1 MQSSSREL
9 VKADGIIEFFENN
22 QNGVIRIDF
31 SFASPKEHR
40 QILRNRQTISP
51 SLAELSSAALK
62 SLFRSV
68 NNLSS
73 ILSPHKMFNGHSNQR
88 FTLFFN
94 EESCNFLGDNEE
106 QAADN
111 LNKIGLRFVEAKK
124 FTEANNYFIRAYLL
138 SINNKQLYEDH
149 RCKAQVEMLFEEGK
163 ALYREAKYQEAIDKF
178 IRTSEICPAR
188 FQSIKFEACLAMAT
202 TAAGTSDAISKHPI
216 TSNTT
221 VDNRAFCNDIK
232 NEGKMDNCVIE
243 IPSTYANCSSKNGL
257 EKSLES
263 KYLKLLKDATYRL
276 LLEILNYL
284 YGY

>member
-9 VKADGIIEFFENN
+9 VKADGIIEIFENN

-31 SFASPKEHR
+31 SFASPKER
-40 QILRNRQTISP
+40 RKILRNSQT
-51 SLAELSSAALK
+51 LAELSFAALK
-62 SLFRSV
+62 SFFRSV
-68 NNLSS
+68 RNLSF
-73 ILSPHKMFNGHSNQR
+73 ILSPHKMLNGHSNQK

-94 EESCNFLGDNEE
+94 EESCNFLGNNEE

-221 VDNRAFCNDIK
+221 IDNRTFCNDIK

-243 IPSTYANCSSKNGL
+243 IPSTYANCHLNGL

-263 KYLKLLKDATYRL
+263 KYLKLMKDATYRL
-276 LLEILNYL
+276 LLEILHYL